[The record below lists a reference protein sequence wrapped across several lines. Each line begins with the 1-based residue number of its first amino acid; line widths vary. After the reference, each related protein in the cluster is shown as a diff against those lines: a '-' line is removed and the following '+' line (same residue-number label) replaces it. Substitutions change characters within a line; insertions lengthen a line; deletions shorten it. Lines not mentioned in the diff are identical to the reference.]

1 MTGVGVSR
9 CVSCGGVVE
18 RRLEGVFDTRF
29 GIPGWY
35 DIGRC
40 ASCGLEQTSPRPSE
54 VELRALYEAHYN
66 FQTVRHARYVK
77 LRARLLSSRLY
88 GLWVWLDGDVA
99 FNSLR
104 GKGRLLDVGCNEG
117 RGLEF
122 FRRNGFDAAGI
133 EFNRTAANIARDKG
147 FAVYESLVEA
157 NARGERY
164 DIVVMANVLEHA
176 RDPAPML
183 REVRSVL
190 KEGGELHISCPNSSS
205 WLRSVFGRYWIN
217 WHVPFHIVHFSKDT
231 LAAVL
236 KDAGFELVR
245 VRNETPALWVAQS
258 IVASLF
264 ARQGNATT
272 KLRDPLWAAALC
284 GASRLLLFPVWWLAN
299 RLHRGDC
306 LVVVARMSA
315 QV

>member
-1 MTGVGVSR
+1 M
-9 CVSCGGVVE
+9 
-18 RRLEGVFDTRF
+18 
-29 GIPGWY
+29 
-35 DIGRC
+35 
-40 ASCGLEQTSPRPSE
+40 
-54 VELRALYEAHYN
+54 
-66 FQTVRHARYVK
+66 
-77 LRARLLSSRLY
+77 
-88 GLWVWLDGDVA
+88 
-99 FNSLR
+99 
-104 GKGRLLDVGCNEG
+104 
-117 RGLEF
+117 
-122 FRRNGFDAAGI
+122 
-133 EFNRTAANIARDKG
+133 
-147 FAVYESLVEA
+147 
-157 NARGERY
+157 
-164 DIVVMANVLEHA
+164 
-176 RDPAPML
+176 
-183 REVRSVL
+183 
-190 KEGGELHISCPNSSS
+190 
-205 WLRSVFGRYWIN
+205 
-217 WHVPFHIVHFSKDT
+217 PFHIVHFSKDT